1 MCQLIY
7 SLIVSPTGPLNR
19 CEDDVRRFSEAAEA
33 GIKRALKCGAKAPL
47 LMVYPDSSMEKSL
60 LVSILGAFNAL
71 YTTLELRESEPSKAF
86 KVESE
91 LKLKVITHFRRIRW
105 VSGLLVILKPQLWK
119 LQ

>member
-1 MCQLIY
+1 MQMVNGRLKLLFFRFL
-7 SLIVSPTGPLNR
+7 SNNFRLIVSPTGPLNR

-47 LMVYPDSSMEKSL
+47 LMVFPDSSMGKSL

-86 KVESE
+86 KVISTN
-91 LKLKVITHFRRIRW
+91 LKRKIIT
-105 VSGLLVILKPQLWK
+105 ILGK
-119 LQ
+119 